1 MYANTRRVKW
11 RSSDGRRRSQPP
23 AARLLH
29 SPKCLTLLSYIVARQ
44 DLPGL
49 FVASHA
55 RHERVAGSCCGGGS
69 SAPSVAVAS
78 RRQSN
83 TRRDRKR
90 KDGTCVAAGSTIA
103 NSFQPSPHG
112 HSDTVVC
119 AYLIFLL
126 NAFHLLPFPSCDP
139 YLIIE
144 ADQPHGS
151 RGRCHDCHGV
161 NVHTPWQLSSLLL
174 SRRLALGRLS
184 DCSRL
189 VMQLSFYFAMGW
201 TLIKKRFQV

>member
-1 MYANTRRVKW
+1 MKE
-11 RSSDGRRRSQPP
+11 
-23 AARLLH
+23 
-29 SPKCLTLLSYIVARQ
+29 
-44 DLPGL
+44 LPGV
-49 FVASHA
+49 VA
-55 RHERVAGSCCGGGS
+55 
-69 SAPSVAVAS
+69 AV
-78 RRQSN
+78 
-83 TRRDRKR
+83 
-90 KDGTCVAAGSTIA
+90 VAAGLPRWPLPPADNQTREEIEKKKRRDLCGSWVNNCQLFSTL
-103 NSFQPSPHG
+103 PTRTLG
-112 HSDTVVC
+112 HCSVC

-161 NVHTPWQLSSLLL
+161 NVHKPWQLSSLLL